1 MGDHFS
7 GPRVYG
13 DPAADIADLY
23 AFPSPELPGHVV
35 LALTVFPGATVT
47 SLFSDAI
54 TYRFRIRPVTIAGP
68 AYAVGEDEHTFDFT
82 FTDSPAQTGTCSLP
96 GGEQV
101 SFQVG
106 DVTLAEPSGVRIF
119 AGARL
124 DPFFLDLPGVRETRG
139 LGRLA
144 FRPKSEAANTIEGA
158 NILSIV
164 LDLDAGLA
172 SAVVNLDAQIDGLA
186 AASPLLIDLLILRGQ
201 VLGRIAD
208 YERAAE
214 LAEQFVRDTTGDGT
228 AFLSRARARATFHRF
243 TEALADLDAA
253 ERSGLDRRTLAA
265 ERAVI
270 LQATGCYGQARE
282 LLRSSA
288 DFSAL
293 GALAVFH
300 ASRCE
305 AAEAERLFG
314 AARRSYR
321 GTSPF
326 PVASLD
332 FRRGLMWYTQGNL
345 EAARTWF
352 DASVRRVPAYAP
364 ALGHLVQIEAALGA
378 QAFAGHAADFVT
390 PEQESYETHR
400 G

>member
-1 MGDHFS
+1 MTWESSTTS
-7 GPRVYG
+7 G
-13 DPAADIADLY
+13 
-23 AFPSPELPGHVV
+23 
-35 LALTVFPGATVT
+35 
-47 SLFSDAI
+47 
-54 TYRFRIRPVTIAGP
+54 TI
-68 AYAVGEDEHTFDFT
+68 
-82 FTDSPAQTGTCSLP
+82 
-96 GGEQV
+96 
-101 SFQVG
+101 
-106 DVTLAEPSGVRIF
+106 
-119 AGARL
+119 
-124 DPFFLDLPGVRETRG
+124 
-139 LGRLA
+139 
-144 FRPKSEAANTIEGA
+144 
-158 NILSIV
+158 
-164 LDLDAGLA
+164 
-172 SAVVNLDAQIDGLA
+172 AVVNLDAQIEGLA

-214 LAEQFVRDTTGDGT
+214 LAEQFVRNTTVDGT

-270 LQATGCYGQARE
+270 LQATGCYAQARE

-288 DFSAL
+288 DFSGL

-332 FRRGLMWYTQGNL
+332 FRRGLMWYTEGNL

-364 ALGHLVQIEAALGA
+364 ALGHLAQIDAALGA
-378 QAFAGHAADFVT
+378 HEAAIGRLRPLASSSDDPGYAAQLARALSAAGHWQEAAPWHASAAARYNELALLYPEAFAGHAADFVT
-390 PEQESYETHR
+390 PEQESYETRR